1 MFTASTGTL
10 KRSRRQARPTHERE
24 SGPFIWREV
33 LWVLDWLSLRLSP
46 VYLGFGVPRGDG
58 SPVVLVP
65 GFLTTDAYLVEMY
78 FWLRRI
84 GYAPYFSG
92 IGINADCVHK
102 STQRLEKTVQD
113 VHAETGR
120 PVRIIGHSLGG
131 FLARRVALSRPDI
144 VSHVISLGAPIRSL
158 EAHPAIMN
166 AARWVSAHSAHP
178 RPEGSSQSPS
188 ELLAGSDCE
197 CASDHCVPT
206 PPPSIRR
213 ASLYSH
219 DDGMI
224 DWRNCLE
231 PDPSLNHEVGGT
243 HIGLVFNPR
252 VYRIV
257 AKLLAQTNGPGRRR
271 VAKRAGKRA
280 SRNPIL
286 ADAPRQAA

>member
-1 MFTASTGTL
+1 MVTASADVL
-10 KRSRRQARPTHERE
+10 QRSRHQARPKPERK

-46 VYLGFGVPRGDG
+46 VYLGLGVPRGDG

-65 GFLTTDAYLVEMY
+65 GFLTTDVYLAEMY
-78 FWLRRI
+78 FWLQRI

-102 STQRLEKTVQD
+102 LTKRLEKRVQD
-113 VHAETGR
+113 VHAETGK

-131 FLARRVALSRPDI
+131 VLARRLALARPDI
-144 VSHVISLGAPIRSL
+144 VSHIIFLGSPIRSL
-158 EAHPAIMN
+158 EAHPSLMAT
-166 AARWVSAHSAHP
+166 AKWVADHVVHP
-178 RPEGSSQSPS
+178 QPESSGHSPS
-188 ELLAGSDCE
+188 ALIAGNDCE

-213 ASLYSH
+213 ASIYSH

-231 PDPSLNHEVGGT
+231 PNASLNHEVGGT

-257 AKLLAQTNGPGRRR
+257 AELLAQTKGPNRRR
-271 VAKRAGKRA
+271 LTRRAGKTA
-280 SRNPIL
+280 SRNPVL
-286 ADAPRQAA
+286 ADSPRHAA

>member
-1 MFTASTGTL
+1 MVAASTSAL
-10 KRSRRQARPTHERE
+10 KRSRHQARPTPERE
-24 SGPFIWREV
+24 SRPFIWREV

-46 VYLGFGVPRGDG
+46 VYLGLGVPRGDG

-65 GFLTTDAYLVEMY
+65 GFLTTDVYLAEMY
-78 FWLRRI
+78 FWLQRI

-102 STQRLEKTVQD
+102 LTKRLEKRVQD
-113 VHAETGR
+113 VHAETGK
-120 PVRIIGHSLGG
+120 PVRIIGHSFGG
-131 FLARRVALSRPDI
+131 VLARRLALARPDI
-144 VSHVISLGAPIRSL
+144 VSHIIFLGSPIRSL
-158 EAHPAIMN
+158 EAHPSLMAT
-166 AARWVSAHSAHP
+166 AKWVADHVVHPQPESSGHTPSA
-178 RPEGSSQSPS
+178 
-188 ELLAGSDCE
+188 LIAGNDCE

-219 DDGMI
+219 NDGMI

-231 PDPSLNHEVGGT
+231 PNASLNHEVGGT

-257 AKLLAQTNGPGRRR
+257 ANLLAQTESPSRRR

-280 SRNPIL
+280 GRKPIL

>member
-1 MFTASTGTL
+1 MFTASTGVL

-24 SGPFIWREV
+24 SGPFIWREA

-65 GFLTTDAYLVEMY
+65 GFLATDAYLVEMY
-78 FWLRRI
+78 FWLGRI
-84 GYAPYFSG
+84 GYAPYFSR

-102 STQRLEKTVQD
+102 LTRRLEKTVQD
-113 VHAETGR
+113 VHAETGS

-131 FLARRVALSRPDI
+131 FLARRLALARPDI
-144 VSHVISLGAPIRSL
+144 VSHIISLGTPIQSL
-158 EAHPAIMN
+158 EAHPALMN
-166 AARWVSAHSAHP
+166 AARWVADRVVHP
-178 RPEGSSQSPS
+178 Q
-188 ELLAGSDCE
+188 SDCE

-206 PPPSIRR
+206 PLPSIRR
-213 ASLYSH
+213 AALYSR
-219 DDGMI
+219 DDGLI

-243 HIGLVFNPR
+243 HIGLVFNPH

-257 AKLLAQTNGPGRRR
+257 AELLAQTKRPSRRR

-280 SRNPIL
+280 RRNPIL
-286 ADAPRQAA
+286 SDAPRQAA

>member
-1 MFTASTGTL
+1 MFTASTGVP
-10 KRSRRQARPTHERE
+10 KRSRRRARPAHERE

-65 GFLTTDAYLVEMY
+65 GFLATDAYLVEMY
-78 FWLRRI
+78 CWLRRI
-84 GYAPYFSG
+84 GYAPYFSR
-92 IGINADCVHK
+92 IGINADCVHEL
-102 STQRLEKTVQD
+102 TQRLEKTVQD

-131 FLARRVALSRPDI
+131 FLARRLALSRPDI
-144 VSHVISLGAPIRSL
+144 VSHIISLGAPIRSL
-158 EAHPAIMN
+158 EAHPALM
-166 AARWVSAHSAHP
+166 ATAKWVADRVTHP
-178 RPEGSSQSPS
+178 QSGGSSQRPS
-188 ELLAGSDCE
+188 VLHIRNDCE
-197 CASDHCVPT
+197 CASDHCIPT
-206 PPPSIRR
+206 PAPSIRR
-213 ASLYSH
+213 DALYSR
-219 DDGMI
+219 DDGLI

-257 AKLLAQTNGPGRRR
+257 AKLLAQTKRPSRRR

-280 SRNPIL
+280 SRNPTL